1 MYWTAHLELAD
12 YDFNFKI
19 EVASMD
25 GQNRTILHDTNLTNI
40 HALTIDY
47 QRQVLYW
54 TNGNMIECSNV
65 DGSNR
70 RVLIVDGISSFV
82 SLSLFDHTLYSIDQS
97 GGQLKAIDI
106 NSGNATEIF
115 KGFIC
120 FALVDIAV
128 VSNQNQPTGE
138 PEVE

>member
-1 MYWTAHLELAD
+1 MYWTTYLELAD

-25 GQNRTILHDTNLTNI
+25 GHNRTIIHDTDLTHI

-54 TNGNMIECSNV
+54 TNRNRIECSNV

-82 SLSLFDHTLYSIDQS
+82 SLSLFDHTLYSIDHS
-97 GGQLKAIDI
+97 RGQLKAVNI
-106 NSGNATEIF
+106 NSGNATGIF
-115 KGFIC
+115 EGFSC

-128 VSNQNQPTGE
+128 VSKQNQPTGE